1 MAVFTMLSERQILKR
16 TQDKMPE
23 DVTNPQSGEMK
34 SILEETSNHVDTMS
48 SASLSEHFS
57 SGSSLLEESSHH
69 LSDNGSAGST
79 TVIGPVKTAP
89 SPSDPV
95 GDDLNIAPKDPIST
109 SLDELIEISEKSN
122 NKQEEAGA
130 SLPKFHAEERD
141 VDQDTAADTTTNVAA
156 HVSVVSNS
164 PSSLFDENDVD
175 PCEGESEN
183 VGCLTLPALVSII
196 MRRKRRRLRSA
207 ENTYEEAAEQIQ
219 LEKDSILNHMD
230 YTKVDTSKPGMR
242 RLLDIAEGDVGL
254 ALFMPFNWEAF
265 ESLQVDSTTHSYAES
280 SDCDELVIVAE
291 ETFESS
297 PPILSQKQ
305 MEQIHLKGL
314 PATVRL
320 MTWKRCYS
328 LNRDG
333 DMFKTMFASSSKY
346 QHTLIVIRTTKG
358 DVLGGYADTPWTGT
372 MGSSATLGRS
382 MSFFGGGKAFLF
394 AANFKD
400 AKSNDNIDF
409 YRWTGENAYSQICD
423 LERGAL
429 GMGGGGD
436 FGIYVQDDF
445 TKGSSGAC
453 DTFGNPPLISDNGG
467 NFDILDF
474 EVYGFLSM
482 SEMMFDSKTR
492 TSTFAKVNSS
502 VDKMISERSMTSLLE
517 PRNIL

>member
-1 MAVFTMLSERQILKR
+1 MAVFTMLSERQILDKT

-23 DVTNPQSGEMK
+23 DVTNPQGGEMK

-48 SASLSEHFS
+48 SASFSEHS
-57 SGSSLLEESSHH
+57 LSRSSLLEESSHV
-69 LSDNGSAGST
+69 SDNGSAGST
-79 TVIGPVKTAP
+79 TMIGPVRTAP

-95 GDDLNIAPKDPIST
+95 GADLNIAPNDPIST
-109 SLDELIEISEKSN
+109 SLDRLIEISDNPN
-122 NKQEEAGA
+122 NKIEETGA
-130 SLPKFHAEERD
+130 SSPKFNAEERE
-141 VDQDTAADTTTNVAA
+141 VDHDTAADTTTNVAA

-164 PSSLFDENDVD
+164 PSSHENDVD
-175 PCEGESEN
+175 PYEGESEH
-183 VGCLTLPALVSII
+183 VGCLPLPALVSII

-219 LEKDSILNHMD
+219 LEKDSILNRMD
-230 YTKVDTSKPGMR
+230 YKKVETSKPGMR

-265 ESLQVDSTTHSYAES
+265 ESLKVDSTSHSYAES
-280 SDCDELVIVAE
+280 SDGDELVIVAE
-291 ETFESS
+291 DTFESS

-333 DMFKTMFASSSKY
+333 DMFKTMFTSSSKY

-394 AANFKD
+394 AANSED
-400 AKSNDNIDF
+400 GKSNDDIDF
-409 YRWTGENAYSQICD
+409 YRWTGGNAFSQICD

-453 DTFGNPPLISDNGG
+453 DTFGNPPLISDNDG

-517 PRNIL
+517 PRTI